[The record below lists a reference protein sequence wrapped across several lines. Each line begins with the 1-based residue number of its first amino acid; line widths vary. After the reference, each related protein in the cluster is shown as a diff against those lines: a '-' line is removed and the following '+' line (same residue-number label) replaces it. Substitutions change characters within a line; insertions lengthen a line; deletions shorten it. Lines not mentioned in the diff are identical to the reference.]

1 MILLDTNVIS
11 ELMRAKPA
19 QIVLDWFGQHDA
31 TDLFISAV
39 TEAELRTGVAILP
52 DGQRRDRLQ
61 LAIDAMIDQDFQ
73 GRVLPFDSLAAK
85 AYAEIAAQR
94 RATGRPIAEADCQ
107 IAAIARA
114 TPRTRAVRRTSICT
128 CLDTL
133 GYVGIDGFRALASV
147 RACVSIDDNRA
158 AFGTLS
164 CVNEVGAGGRATGKE
179 RARKPRAKV
188 TRSACAGARTPSHPP
203 MTYRVSGRT
212 PTSYLPKVAFMY
224 AMRSAIC

>member
-11 ELMRAKPA
+11 ELMRIEPA
-19 QIVLDWFGQHDA
+19 QIVLDWFGNHDA
-31 TDLFISAV
+31 GDLSISAI

-52 DGQRRDRLQ
+52 EGQHRDRLQ

-114 TPRTRAVRRTSICT
+114 TDAPIATRNVKDFNGC
-128 CLDTL
+128 
-133 GYVGIDGFRALASV
+133 GI
-147 RACVSIDDNRA
+147 
-158 AFGTLS
+158 
-164 CVNEVGAGGRATGKE
+164 
-179 RARKPRAKV
+179 
-188 TRSACAGARTPSHPP
+188 
-203 MTYRVSGRT
+203 RVIN
-212 PTSYLPKVAFMY
+212 PWNAE
-224 AMRSAIC
+224 